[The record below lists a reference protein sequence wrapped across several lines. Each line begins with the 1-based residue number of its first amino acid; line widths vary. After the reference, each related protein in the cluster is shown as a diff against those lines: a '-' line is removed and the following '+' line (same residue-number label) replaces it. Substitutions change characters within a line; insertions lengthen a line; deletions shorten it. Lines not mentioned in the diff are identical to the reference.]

1 VRDESGRLVLNGA
14 GQLIF
19 QGDGQVVKQT
29 PGLHA
34 DPSLVCPII
43 GANPAG

>member
-1 VRDESGRLVLNGA
+1 VL
-14 GQLIF
+14 
-19 QGDGQVVKQT
+19 KQT

-34 DPSLVCPII
+34 DGSLLCPII